1 MAKKKQPDPNTEP
14 KSKRQTFHL
23 SIDVI
28 EKLQAV
34 AYWERLTMKE
44 VLEDAVI
51 EHINR
56 LEKKR
61 GKPFEPIP
69 EGRKVRQ
76 GRPPKW

>member
-1 MAKKKQPDPNTEP
+1 MAKKKQSKQDEGTA
-14 KSKRQTFHL
+14 SKRQTFHL
-23 SIDVI
+23 SVDVI

-34 AYWERLTMKE
+34 AYWERLTMRE
-44 VLEDAVI
+44 VLEDAII
-51 EHINR
+51 EHITR

-61 GKPFEPIP
+61 KEPYDSIP